1 MVDTLGEL
9 LHSSLSKQSRKQYS
23 RAWVVFT
30 EFYTRYQNAVL
41 HLPVSTASIALF
53 ISFLCAK
60 GLAPSTINSYL
71 SAIAYV
77 HKIQGYYDP
86 TKSFLIEKLLVA
98 LGRRSQADIRMPIS
112 RPLLY
117 ELVRALQHTSTSAYG
132 RSLFGAMFMI
142 AFYGFFR
149 IGELSCKSKKHT
161 TAVVQFNQVTFLK
174 HSDRVTA
181 VKIVITKF
189 KHNTNNRPFIIT
201 IESEP
206 FEAFCPVQVL
216 LAYIKL
222 RGYNQ
227 GPLFASAAGEAIS
240 TNSFNIELRR
250 TVNFC
255 GLDCSR
261 YKSHSFRI
269 GAACHAA
276 EKGFS
281 DSQIRALGRWSS
293 DAFRTYIRP
302 PSLKAN

>member
-1 MVDTLGEL
+1 MLREL
-9 LHSSLSKQSRKQYS
+9 LHSSLSEASRKLYS

-30 EFYTRYQNAVL
+30 EFYQRYQSVHVN
-41 HLPVSTASIALF
+41 LPVSTACVALF

-60 GLAPSTINSYL
+60 GLAPATINSYL

-77 HKIQGYYDP
+77 HKIQGYYDT

-98 LGRRSQADIRMPIS
+98 VGRRSQADIRLPIS

-117 ELVRALQHTSTSAYG
+117 ELVRALAHTSTSAYQ
-132 RSLFGAMFMI
+132 RSLYGSMFLT

-149 IGELSCKSKKHT
+149 LGELACKSRTQSHV
-161 TAVVQFNQVTFLK
+161 VVQFDQVTFLK
-174 HSDRVTA
+174 QAHRVTA
-181 VKIVITKF
+181 VKIVITSF
-189 KHNTNNRPFIIT
+189 KHNTCNRPFTIL

-206 FEAFCPVQVL
+206 SEPFCPVQIL
-216 LAYIKL
+216 IDYIKQ
-222 RGYNQ
+222 RGYTP
-227 GPLFASAAGEAIS
+227 GPLF
-240 TNSFNIELRR
+240 SFTSGDAVSINQFNTELRR
-250 TVNFC
+250 ALTFC

-276 EKGFS
+276 ENGFS
-281 DSQIRALGRWSS
+281 DAQIRALGRWSS
-293 DAFRTYIRP
+293 DAFKIYIRP